1 MNNEQMTMVEILS
14 RTLGTVKIENVVSYD
29 FIKDA
34 IGVISLTAK
43 EKIIDSFYLKDIIEF
58 ATPGKITDLENIIPV
73 TIEVTLNDGKTVTIP
88 DVVGSKMNEYG
99 YLVFSQYTNF
109 NQEENTIITMDR
121 FFFEEIIIRIRTIQT
136 VSKPEEEIQETSEPV
151 AEPDNVE
158 TNQETIDT
166 TVSEEVKEPEVV
178 NE

>member
-34 IGVISLTAK
+34 IGVVSLTAK

-73 TIEVTLNDGKTVTIP
+73 TIEVTLNDGKTITIP

-109 NQEENTIITMDR
+109 NQEENAIITMDR
-121 FFFEEIIIRIRTIQT
+121 FFFEETIIRIRTIQT
-136 VSKPEEEIQETSEPV
+136 VSKPEEQVQEAPESV
-151 AEPDNVE
+151 AEPDSIE